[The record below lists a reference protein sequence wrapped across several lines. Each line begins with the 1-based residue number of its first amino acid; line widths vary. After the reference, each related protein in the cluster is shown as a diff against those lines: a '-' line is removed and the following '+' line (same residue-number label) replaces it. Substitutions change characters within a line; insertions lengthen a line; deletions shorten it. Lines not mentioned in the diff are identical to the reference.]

1 MRALPATSRSA
12 LALQRRWPAI
22 DGVWLFGSTLDG
34 MVGLA
39 SDSDLATD
47 GMPPL
52 DLLEAMAETESTV
65 GAIPVGLARLES
77 LPPHWQQRIRE
88 RGKHLLRP
96 PKGLPG

>member
-1 MRALPATSRSA
+1 LPATSQSA

-22 DGVWLFGSTLDG
+22 NGVWLFGSTLDG

-47 GMPPL
+47 GLPPL

-65 GAIPVGLARLES
+65 GTIPVGLARLES
-77 LPPHWQQRIRE
+77 LPRNWQQRIRE
-88 RGKHLLRP
+88 RAKHLLRP
-96 PKGLPG
+96 PKEPPS